1 MERNKDDLFFAS
13 RAGTFTFLLL
23 CRMSSFSPTKSDS
36 KWEKIY
42 FSYFKWKNSNFQILS
57 EKWKCDILIF
67 VNSNC
72 LDFTAKTFVPKA
84 NKQLSELCLWLLGD
98 KLFLL
103 WLVAGKVWTR
113 RGGGGV
119 SPWIWGE
126 IFSFLFLFV
135 VVWKCVFL
143 FVNFWT
149 VSQYNNKEEE
159 EVFFDNEDKE
169 VQEEIFFINLDNIDL
184 VFFQVG
190 VWWLWWNNK
199 QPTSLPPLIFFL

>member
-72 LDFTAKTFVPKA
+72 LDFTTKTFVPKA

-98 KLFLL
+98 RLLARNCMFFNKQLFELCL
-103 WLVAGKVWTR
+103 WKIE
-113 RGGGGV
+113 
-119 SPWIWGE
+119 SN
-126 IFSFLFLFV
+126 FV
-135 VVWKCVFL
+135 VLNRPL
-143 FVNFWT
+143 FCW
-149 VSQYNNKEEE
+149 
-159 EVFFDNEDKE
+159 
-169 VQEEIFFINLDNIDL
+169 
-184 VFFQVG
+184 
-190 VWWLWWNNK
+190 
-199 QPTSLPPLIFFL
+199 

>member
-113 RGGGGV
+113 RGGGWAVPGSEV
-119 SPWIWGE
+119 K
-126 IFSFLFLFV
+126 SFLFCFCLLLFG
-135 VVWKCVFL
+135 
-143 FVNFWT
+143 
-149 VSQYNNKEEE
+149 S
-159 EVFFDNEDKE
+159 VFFC
-169 VQEEIFFINLDNIDL
+169 L
-184 VFFQVG
+184 
-190 VWWLWWNNK
+190 
-199 QPTSLPPLIFFL
+199 LIFEQFLNTTIRRRRRSSLTTRTRRFRRRSSSSTWTTSTLSSSR

>member
-1 MERNKDDLFFAS
+1 MRLYYGKKPKTTCFLPAV
-13 RAGTFTFLLL
+13 RAGTFTFVLL

-42 FSYFKWKNSNFQILS
+42 FSDFKWKNSNFQILS

-72 LDFTAKTFVPKA
+72 LDFTTKTFVPKA

-113 RGGGGV
+113 RGGGWSVPGSEV
-119 SPWIWGE
+119 KSFLFCFVCCCLEVCFFVCSVCLLLLQKWAW
-126 IFSFLFLFV
+126 FSFLKFEQFL
-135 VVWKCVFL
+135 
-143 FVNFWT
+143 NT
-149 VSQYNNKEEE
+149 A
-159 EVFFDNEDKE
+159 
-169 VQEEIFFINLDNIDL
+169 I
-184 VFFQVG
+184 
-190 VWWLWWNNK
+190 
-199 QPTSLPPLIFFL
+199 

>member
-1 MERNKDDLFFAS
+1 
-13 RAGTFTFLLL
+13 
-23 CRMSSFSPTKSDS
+23 MSSFSPTKSDS

-42 FSYFKWKNSNFQILS
+42 FSDFKWKNSNFQILS

-72 LDFTAKTFVPKA
+72 LDFTTKTFVPKA

-113 RGGGGV
+113 RGGGWSVPGSEV
-119 SPWIWGE
+119 K
-126 IFSFLFLFV
+126 SFLFCFCLLLFGSV
-135 VVWKCVFL
+135 FFL

-199 QPTSLPPLIFFL
+199 QPLYLLWFSFFKF